1 MNHCVSDYPTL
12 CNQRHTDVQKLQS
25 RLIQLTAKSPCLSS
39 GCHSDNEED
48 RVSRNGRQ
56 ETLEF
61 KDEEETVTTKSIQI
75 TQATETT
82 TTTTRKRSG
91 ATNSKTLDL
100 GAAAHYTGD
109 RSPEEKVLTQTL
121 FSRCCIH
128 FQQYASNQDLSLC
141 SSLKSSVRQSSSSGL
156 ADLLV
161 IDPSP
166 NQSTAAGN
174 FRPFSKEKIEGRGG
188 CSRFCINTCVCVCS
202 SIQVEVQT
210 SLVALPTSLRL
221 RPLPASRPPLV
232 HSLLLFLPRS
242 VFTPVVQF
250 IWPGGNKIH
259 RCVLVVHTVFL

>member
-121 FSRCCIH
+121 FSRCYIH
-128 FQQYASNQDLSLC
+128 FQQYALNQDLSLC

-174 FRPFSKEKIEGRGG
+174 FRPFSKEK
-188 CSRFCINTCVCVCS
+188 
-202 SIQVEVQT
+202 
-210 SLVALPTSLRL
+210 LKA
-221 RPLPASRPPLV
+221 
-232 HSLLLFLPRS
+232 
-242 VFTPVVQF
+242 VVV
-250 IWPGGNKIH
+250 
-259 RCVLVVHTVFL
+259 VLDFV